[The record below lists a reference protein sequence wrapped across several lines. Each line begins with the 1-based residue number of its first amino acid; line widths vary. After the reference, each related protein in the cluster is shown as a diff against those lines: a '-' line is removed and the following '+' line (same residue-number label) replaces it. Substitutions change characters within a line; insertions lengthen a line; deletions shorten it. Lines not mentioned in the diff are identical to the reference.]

1 MKSSLYFCGMNDII
15 KEIQE
20 EINSLMG
27 SKYAK
32 FSDKQ
37 LENWV
42 TNQTSIEKVL
52 EMYQL
57 HLSGVSIS
65 QVAKQYG
72 YGCSRHL
79 TKKFDTYGLK
89 YEKFYSHHGKGNS
102 KPIEQYSL
110 DGEYIQTFESA
121 TKACELYNCHVSSI
135 LGAVKG
141 RQKTSCGF
149 IWKYKN

>member
-1 MKSSLYFCGMNDII
+1 MKDII

-20 EINSLMG
+20 EINSLMV

-32 FSDKQ
+32 CSDNQ
-37 LENWV
+37 LAQWSASE
-42 TNQTSIEKVL
+42 TPYQKVL

-65 QVAKQYG
+65 QVAKKYG
-72 YGCSRHL
+72 YGSSRHV
-79 TKKFDTYGLK
+79 T
-89 YEKFYSHHGKGNS
+89 EKFIKFGFEWKKIYSNSNQGKGQS
-102 KPIEQYSL
+102 KKIEQYSL
-110 DGEYIQTFESA
+110 DGEYIQTFESVA
-121 TKACELYNCHVSSI
+121 LAAKHFKCHSSSI
-135 LGAVKG
+135 LGAANG

>member
-1 MKSSLYFCGMNDII
+1 MKDII

-20 EINSLMG
+20 EINQLMS

-37 LENWV
+37 LENWAK
-42 TNQTSIEKVL
+42 NQTSIEKVL

-57 HLSGVSIS
+57 HLSGMPIA
-65 QVAKQYG
+65 QIAKKYG
-72 YGCSRHL
+72 HTSSNKV
-79 TKKFDTYGLK
+79 TDKFDRHGLK
-89 YEKFYSHHGKGNS
+89 YKNLYHKGGKHNN

-110 DGEYIQTFESA
+110 DGDYIQTFESVSSA
-121 TKACELYNCHVSSI
+121 AKHFKCHQSSI
-135 LGAVKG
+135 LGAANG

>member
-1 MKSSLYFCGMNDII
+1 MKDII

-20 EINSLMG
+20 EINQLMV

-32 FSDKQ
+32 CSDKQ
-37 LENWV
+37 IQNWLANE
-42 TNQTSIEKVL
+42 TPYEKVL

-57 HLSGVSIS
+57 HLSGMSIA

-72 YGCSRHL
+72 YGCSNKV
-79 TKKFDTYGLK
+79 TKKFDRHGLQYK
-89 YEKFYSHHGKGNS
+89 KIYSLHGKQHGN
-102 KPIEQYSL
+102 PVEQYSL
-110 DGEYIQTFESA
+110 DGEYIQTFESVSSA
-121 TKACELYNCHVSSI
+121 AKHFKCHQSSI
-135 LGAVKG
+135 LGAANG